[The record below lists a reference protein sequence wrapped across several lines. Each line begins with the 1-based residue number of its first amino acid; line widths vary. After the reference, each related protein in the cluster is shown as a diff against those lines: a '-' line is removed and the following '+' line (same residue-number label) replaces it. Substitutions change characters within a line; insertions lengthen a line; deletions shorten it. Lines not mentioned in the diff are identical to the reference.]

1 MGLYEIKHPVGNSGN
16 VRRTCLI
23 KPSKELCEECKRDAA
38 IYRYS
43 INCQSCER
51 NNKRYEL
58 IQVGVGTGLFGADYA
73 IVRDADAEVVV
84 ELRRV
89 RDIREEPNEP

>member
-1 MGLYEIKHPVGNSGN
+1 MGQYEVRHQAGNPGN

-23 KPSKELCEECKRDAA
+23 KPGKELCEECKRDAA

-58 IQVGVGTGLFGADYA
+58 VQVGVGTSLFGADYA
-73 IVRDADAEVVV
+73 IVRDGDVEHVVP
-84 ELRRV
+84 LSRV
-89 RDIREEPNEP
+89 RDIQEERL